1 MKDATE
7 GMKNMTKICRM
18 YLGLKKCDKSISYE
32 NYNMGKNNV
41 IMIKKIIIIIITMMK
56 KFKLGKMYIK
66 TTQYFVN
73 ILLCTFNFIK

>member
-41 IMIKKIIIIIITMMK
+41 IMIKKNNNNNNNYDEKI
-56 KFKLGKMYIK
+56 
-66 TTQYFVN
+66 
-73 ILLCTFNFIK
+73 

>member
-1 MKDATE
+1 MKNMNMKSVIRVQRYKKKCNLSMKDATE

-41 IMIKKIIIIIITMMK
+41 IMIK
-56 KFKLGKMYIK
+56 
-66 TTQYFVN
+66 
-73 ILLCTFNFIK
+73 